1 MIFPEL
7 DYFYNTIT
15 YFMFFWQVSSQS
27 KKMFYIF
34 LSDIT
39 GPLKHDGFV
48 EGSVA
53 RTAHVK
59 KVEDSLKW

>member
-1 MIFPEL
+1 
-7 DYFYNTIT
+7 
-15 YFMFFWQVSSQS
+15 MFFWQVSSQS